1 MDSSVK
7 NSKHFITK
15 IKILELQQNDTL
27 LNFNIITLFTN
38 APVNKTMPVLEE
50 ILEKDANLNEWSSLS
65 VNAIVEFLGISTL
78 KMTYSQGNDECCI
91 LTELHWP
98 PHHFQ

>member
-50 ILEKDANLNEWSSLS
+50 ILEKDANLNE
-65 VNAIVEFLGISTL
+65 
-78 KMTYSQGNDECCI
+78 
-91 LTELHWP
+91 
-98 PHHFQ
+98 